1 MTGSVET
8 FDDPAISLALRQS
21 VATAANV
28 PIAAVQMEILPGS
41 VELLFVIQAES
52 AAAASTAATDLSQHM
67 GSPAA
72 AEAMLRNT
80 SSTVLNSV
88 SVNSVDL
95 APVVESVPS
104 PPPRPPPPGQPPLPP
119 PTPSTPQASEG
130 GEGGDDGAPAGT
142 STTLIVII
150 AAGGGGALGVLSLI
164 AMTICHYR
172 RRSAKVAVNKDKDK
186 GKGEEAKIRQV
197 EQTPVGLVRP

>member
-8 FDDPAISLALRQS
+8 FDDPAISLALRSS

-172 RRSAKVAVNKDKDK
+172 RRSAKVAVNK
-186 GKGEEAKIRQV
+186 GKEEEEAKIRQV